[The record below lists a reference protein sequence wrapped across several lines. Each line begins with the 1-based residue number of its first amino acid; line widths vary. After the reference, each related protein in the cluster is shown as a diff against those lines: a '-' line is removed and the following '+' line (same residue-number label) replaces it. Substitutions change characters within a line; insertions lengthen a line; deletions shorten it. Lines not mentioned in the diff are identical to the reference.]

1 LWAARLGLLASVGLH
16 IYAYIVLWRRSAIA
30 RPQGYRVTTYEESSF
45 ASRTM
50 RWTGP
55 ILAAFVVYH
64 ILHLT
69 TGNAHPDFRPGDV
82 YHNLIV
88 GLQAAPIAVFYLIA
102 MIALGV
108 HLFHGVW
115 STFQTLGLSQPR
127 YASLGRRFATLYAII
142 VVAGF
147 VAIPI
152 AVLAGLLR

>member
-1 LWAARLGLLASVGLH
+1 
-16 IYAYIVLWRRSAIA
+16 
-30 RPQGYRVTTYEESSF
+30 
-45 ASRTM
+45 
-50 RWTGP
+50 
-55 ILAAFVVYH
+55 
-64 ILHLT
+64 
-69 TGNAHPDFRPGDV
+69 
-82 YHNLIV
+82 
-88 GLQAAPIAVFYLIA
+88 LQAAPIAVFYLIA